1 MSHVTILDASV
12 LIAAMNPADA
22 HHRQA
27 LALIR
32 REAITGTLIAHGL
45 TIAESAVG
53 AASSGRLSQLREAY
67 DSIGIRVVP
76 TDDDEPWRLAR
87 LRATTRLPM
96 PDCCVLHAAQSTGG
110 HLATFDQRLATA
122 ARDHEVPLAMA

>member
-1 MSHVTILDASV
+1 MSHVTVLDASV

-22 HHRQA
+22 HHGQA

-53 AASSGRLSQLREAY
+53 AAAGGRLSQLRKAY
-67 DSIGIRVVP
+67 DSIGIEVVP
-76 TDDDEPWRLAR
+76 TDDDEPWRLAQ

-96 PDCCVLHAAQSTGG
+96 PDCCVLDGAQSTGG
-110 HLATFDQRLATA
+110 RLATFDQRLATA
-122 ARDHEVPLAMA
+122 ARDHDVPLATA